1 VVTTASYST
10 VGVVHTVMSSDA
22 ARADATGSL
31 HDRVLDHLGSELPD
45 GLVRQATV
53 EAADPDTGRV
63 VLSFGCGC
71 SGGLAPEERAAVRTT
86 LVERLPAVDAVL
98 FGAGCGCEG
107 GAGGRGGGHGR
118 STGDTPEAPF

>member
-1 VVTTASYST
+1 
-10 VGVVHTVMSSDA
+10 MSSDA

-63 VLSFGCGC
+63 ALSFGCGC
-71 SGGLAPEERAAVRTT
+71 SGGLAPGERAAVRAT
-86 LVERLPAVDAVL
+86 LVERLPTVDAVL

-107 GAGGRGGGHGR
+107 GAGGRGGGHGHGHEHERGRGDGR
-118 STGDTPEAPF
+118 STDDTPEAPF

>member
-1 VVTTASYST
+1 MTTASYST
-10 VGVVHTVMSSDA
+10 VGVVRTAMSSDA
-22 ARADATGSL
+22 ASADGTGSL

-53 EAADPDTGRV
+53 EAADSDTGRV

-71 SGGLAPEERAAVRTT
+71 SGGLAPGERAAVRTT

-107 GAGGRGGGHGR
+107 GVGERGQ